1 VLWCVHGG
9 FWQWRVLQ
17 CSTRMG
23 CDCWLFV
30 MSGGVFYD
38 IAMFFSLGFLIDAA
52 ALCSYI
58 EGASYNG
65 MDLRSSAKQ
74 LAKWKL

>member
-1 VLWCVHGG
+1 
-9 FWQWRVLQ
+9 
-17 CSTRMG
+17 MG